1 MNRPILTI
9 CIPTYNRA
17 DYLRDALES
26 VRRQLTPALSPVVE
40 VVVADNASIDH
51 TETVAREYANK
62 IDRFVYVKNPEN
74 IGFDGNVNVAVR
86 AASGRY
92 CWYLGDD
99 DAIVNGALAHV
110 VEVCREDKYAVISV
124 ADRPLL
130 SRPVDDSSTAYSEN
144 DHVDGLSPTEN
155 YTRGHLPSAL
165 SMLIFRRDDWLREAD
180 FADHTPGWFYFEVIL
195 KIAVSADAQVLR
207 IKKPMVLTGQD
218 MRWADGGAGLK
229 IFIDCNR
236 FLRKMLVWGYDRTV
250 ITKELDDNLRR
261 FPIVLM
267 QAKSKGLS
275 ISRKNMKLVRSFVSN
290 TTYFTII
297 TSYLI
302 FFVPNPAIRLARYF
316 KKNLDIFIKGY

>member
-1 MNRPILTI
+1 MNRPILSI

-17 DYLRDALES
+17 DYLRDALLS
-26 VRRQLTPALSPVVE
+26 IFVQLTPELSHMVE
-40 VVVADNASIDH
+40 VVVADNASADH
-51 TETVAREYANK
+51 TEQVAKEFTGK
-62 IDRFVYVKNPEN
+62 IDRFVYVKNPDN
-74 IGFDGNVNVAVR
+74 VGFDGNINIVVR

-99 DAIVNGALAHV
+99 DAIVNGALAHM
-110 VEVCREDKYAVISV
+110 VEVCQEDKYGVISV

-130 SRPVDDSSTAYSEN
+130 SRPVVHSLTTYSKN

-155 YTRGHLPSAL
+155 YIRGYLPSAL

-195 KIAVSADAQVLR
+195 KIVVSKNAQVLC

-236 FLRKMLVWGYDRTV
+236 FLRKMLVWGYDNAV
-250 ITKELDDNLRR
+250 IKAELQSNARR
-261 FPIVLM
+261 FPIVLL
-267 QAKSKGLS
+267 QAKAKGLP
-275 ISRKNMKLVRSFVSN
+275 ISRKNLSLVRSF
-290 TTYFTII
+290 TTTAAFHNRLI
-297 TSYLI
+297 SYII
-302 FFVPNPAIRLARYF
+302 FFIPNSVVSLIRTL
-316 KKNLDIFIKGY
+316 KKKLT

>member
-144 DHVDGLSPTEN
+144 DHVSGLSPTEN

-267 QAKSKGLS
+267 QAKSRDLPFD
-275 ISRKNMKLVRSFVSN
+275 RKTFALIRDFLVATPLHRKALGYLVYLTPNALIKALRLIKKKL
-290 TTYFTII
+290 T
-297 TSYLI
+297 
-302 FFVPNPAIRLARYF
+302 
-316 KKNLDIFIKGY
+316 

>member
-1 MNRPILTI
+1 MNRPILSI

-17 DYLRDALES
+17 DYLHDALLS
-26 VRRQLTPALSPVVE
+26 ILVQLTPELSHAVE
-40 VVVADNASIDH
+40 VVVADNASTDH
-51 TETVAREYANK
+51 TEQVAKEFIEK
-62 IDRFVYVKNPEN
+62 IDQFVYVKNPDN
-74 IGFDGNVNVAVR
+74 VGFDGNVNIVVR
-86 AASGRY
+86 AATGRY

-99 DAIVNGALAHV
+99 DAIVNGALAHM
-110 VEVCREDKYAVISV
+110 VEVCREDKYDVISV

-130 SRPVDDSSTAYSEN
+130 SRPADDSLTVYSKN

-165 SMLIFRRDDWLREAD
+165 SMLIFRRDDWLHEAD

-267 QAKSKGLS
+267 QAKSRDLPFD
-275 ISRKNMKLVRSFVSN
+275 RKTFALIRDFLVATPLHRKALGYLVYLTPNALIKALRLIKKKL
-290 TTYFTII
+290 T
-297 TSYLI
+297 
-302 FFVPNPAIRLARYF
+302 
-316 KKNLDIFIKGY
+316 